1 VELGLGD
8 FNKPYQLK
16 IGRMEPT
23 AKSLRYYQER
33 MAIALG
39 DAWMREAVRIL
50 EYEQAEEGSL
60 AQEMADELAEELEK
74 RAEEAKDG

>member
-1 VELGLGD
+1 M
-8 FNKPYQLK
+8 K
-16 IGRMEPT
+16 PT

-39 DAWMREAVRIL
+39 DAWMREAVRSL

>member
-1 VELGLGD
+1 
-8 FNKPYQLK
+8 
-16 IGRMEPT
+16 
-23 AKSLRYYQER
+23 